1 MPVPGWM
8 AAVLCVAAPAL
19 AACQERPRVFAPGPD
34 DAAALMQSLGGGG
47 LDDDGALGVFVAGVD
62 GAPEAFDSALTAAL
76 ASRLLAHDV
85 LASAR
90 TANRASRILEAHAV
104 LDGAA
109 ARIAW
114 RLVDADDVAVVLM
127 DQSVPGGA
135 AAWSRGGP
143 ALVRA
148 LATEAAP
155 RLAALIRDGPAPREE
170 ALPPPAELRIA
181 VGAVSGA
188 PGDGN
193 VALADATRAALA
205 AAGFRL
211 APGGAAPF
219 LVGAVSVRAGGAN
232 DLVAV
237 SWRLLGR
244 DGSEIGAFSQ
254 EGTAPAGRLDGRWGA
269 LADAIA
275 RGAALGVAELLSA
288 VAPGG

>member
-1 MPVPGWM
+1 MPGPGWM
-8 AAVLCVAAPAL
+8 AAALCVVAPAL
-19 AACQERPRVFAPGPD
+19 AACQERPHVFAPEPD
-34 DAAALMQSLGGGG
+34 DAAALMQALGGGG
-47 LDDDGALGVFVAGVD
+47 LDDAGALGVFVAGVD
-62 GAPEAFDSALTAAL
+62 GAPEEFDPALTAAL

-90 TANRASRILEAHAV
+90 TANRASRILEGRAV

-114 RLVDADDVAVVLM
+114 RLVDADDIAVVLM

-135 AAWSRGGP
+135 AAWRRGGP
-143 ALVRA
+143 VLAEA

-155 RLAALIRDGPAPREE
+155 RLAALIRDDPAPREE
-170 ALPPPAELRIA
+170 ASPPPAGPRIA
-181 VGAVSGA
+181 VAAVSGA

-193 VALADATRAALA
+193 AALADATRAALA

-211 APGGAAPF
+211 APAGAAPL
-219 LVGAVSVRAGGAN
+219 LVGAVTVRAGGAN

-237 SWRLLGR
+237 SWRLLAR
-244 DGSEIGAFSQ
+244 DGNEIGAFSQ
-254 EGTAPAGRLDGRWGA
+254 EGTAPAGRLDGRWGG
-269 LADAIA
+269 LADAVA